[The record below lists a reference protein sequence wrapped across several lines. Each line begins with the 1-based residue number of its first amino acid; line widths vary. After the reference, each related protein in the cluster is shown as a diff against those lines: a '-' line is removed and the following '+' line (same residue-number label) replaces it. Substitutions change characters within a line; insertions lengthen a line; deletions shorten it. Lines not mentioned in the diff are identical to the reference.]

1 MRLDGE
7 HMIVGIKDAVKL
19 VSISI
24 ICACAVL
31 VCTMFLN
38 YRMDLLTIRELLS
51 TEQEMILW
59 DAQKATAQVVCL
71 ITGGCLLMT
80 SVVTLFFY
88 IKYYIDTHKKEL
100 GILKALGYGNGKIA
114 ASFWIFGSSV
124 LIGAAAGYLGA
135 HMLIPGM
142 YRLQN
147 KDALLP
153 EVAVRFHPMLFL
165 WMVVLP
171 TVFFSALSIFYAR
184 LRLKVPP
191 LWLLR
196 GEGLPGKR
204 EKSCQGK
211 AEASRYTEN
220 GEKLISKKAKEAC
233 EKAPKHRKSGTGQS
247 FTFLRELKRTTL
259 WGKKSL
265 LFFIVFSAFCFSAMT
280 QMSFSM
286 KELSSDMMGTMIMGI
301 GLILAVTTLFL
312 AVTTLVRGN
321 AKTIAMMRTFGY
333 SQRECSSALLGV
345 YRPAAY
351 IGFAIGT
358 VYQYGLLRLMVD
370 IVFRDME
377 GMPAYHFHVPRML
390 VSLVCFLILYELM
403 IYGYSEKMRRISIK
417 EIMMESE

>member
-1 MRLDGE
+1 MD
-7 HMIVGIKDAVKL
+7 MIVGIKDAVKL

-31 VCTMFLN
+31 VCTMFIN
-38 YRMDLLTIRELLS
+38 YGTDLSSVKALLT
-51 TEQEMILW
+51 TEKERIFY
-59 DAQKATAQVVCL
+59 DAQTATARVVCL

-80 SVVTLFFY
+80 SVVTLLFY
-88 IKYYIDTHKKEL
+88 IKYYIDAHKKEL
-100 GILKALGYGNGKIA
+100 GILKALGYGNGRIA

-124 LIGAAAGYLGA
+124 FTGAAAGYFGA
-135 HMLIPGM
+135 HLLMPAM

-147 KDALLP
+147 KDAVLP
-153 EVAVRFHPMLFL
+153 EVSVRFHPLLFV

-171 TVFFSALSIFYAR
+171 TMFFSVLSVFYAR
-184 LRLKVPP
+184 LRLKVSA
-191 LWLLR
+191 LSLLR
-196 GEGLPGKR
+196 GEGAPEKGEAKHFGKNR
-204 EKSCQGK
+204 
-211 AEASRYTEN
+211 A
-220 GEKLISKKAKEAC
+220 KKACGEGVL
-233 EKAPKHRKSGTGQS
+233 EQKAAAEMIRSGKHAASAKSGFIS
-247 FTFLRELKRTTL
+247 ELKRATL

-286 KELSSDMMGTMIMGI
+286 KELSSGMMGAMIMGI

-321 AKTIAMMRTFGY
+321 AKTITMMRTFGY
-333 SQRECSSALLGV
+333 SQRECCNALLGV
-345 YRPAAY
+345 YRPAVY
-351 IGFAIGT
+351 IGFAVGT

-390 VSLVCFLILYELM
+390 ASLVCFLVLYEVM
-403 IYGYSEKMRRISIK
+403 MYVYSEKMRRISIK
-417 EIMMESE
+417 EIMMEAE

>member
-7 HMIVGIKDAVKL
+7 PMIVGIKDAVKL

-38 YRMDLLTIRELLS
+38 YGMDLMTIKELLT
-51 TEQEMILW
+51 TEQERIVW
-59 DAQKATAQVVCL
+59 DAQKATSRVVCL
-71 ITGGCLLMT
+71 VTGGCLLMT

-88 IKYYIDTHKKEL
+88 MKYYIDAHKKEL

-124 LIGAAAGYLGA
+124 FIGAAAGYLGA
-135 HMLIPGM
+135 HLLIPEL

-147 KDALLP
+147 KDAFLP
-153 EVAVRFHPMLFL
+153 EVSVRFHPVLFL

-171 TVFFSALSIFYAR
+171 TVFFSVLSVFYAR
-184 LRLKVPP
+184 LRLKVPA
-191 LWLLR
+191 LRLLR
-196 GEGLPGKR
+196 GEGV
-204 EKSCQGK
+204 S
-211 AEASRYTEN
+211 EAS
-220 GEKLISKKAKEAC
+220 
-233 EKAPKHRKSGTGQS
+233 EKAQKYRKSGNGQQS
-247 FTFLRELKRTTL
+247 TFLHELKRATL

-265 LFFIVFSAFCFSAMT
+265 LFFIIFSAFCFSAMT

-286 KELSSDMMGTMIMGI
+286 KELSSDMMGIMIMGI
-301 GLILAVTTLFL
+301 GLILAVTTL
-312 AVTTLVRGN
+312 VRGN
-321 AKTIAMMRTFGY
+321 AKTIVMMRAFGY
-333 SQRECSSALLGV
+333 SKRECCNALLGV

-358 VYQYGLLRLMVD
+358 AYQYGLLRVMVD

-377 GMPAYHFHVPRML
+377 GMPDYHFHVPRML
-390 VSLVCFLILYELM
+390 VSLVCFLVLYELM

>member
-7 HMIVGIKDAVKL
+7 PMIVGIKDAVKL

-38 YRMDLLTIRELLS
+38 YGIDLMTIKELLT
-51 TEQEMILW
+51 TKQERIVW
-59 DAQKATAQVVCL
+59 DAQKATARVVCL

-88 IKYYIDTHKKEL
+88 MKYYIDVHKKEL

-124 LIGAAAGYLGA
+124 FIGAAAGYLGA
-135 HMLIPGM
+135 HLLIPEL

-147 KDALLP
+147 KDAFLP
-153 EVAVRFHPMLFL
+153 EVSVRFHPVLFL

-171 TVFFSALSIFYAR
+171 TVFFSALSVFYAR
-184 LRLKVPP
+184 LRLKVPA
-191 LWLLR
+191 LRLLR
-196 GEGLPGKR
+196 GEGV
-204 EKSCQGK
+204 QK
-211 AEASRYTEN
+211 AS
-220 GEKLISKKAKEAC
+220 
-233 EKAPKHRKSGTGQS
+233 EKAQKYRKSGTGQQS
-247 FTFLRELKRTTL
+247 TFLHELKRATL

-265 LFFIVFSAFCFSAMT
+265 LFFIIFSAFCFSAMT

-286 KELSSDMMGTMIMGI
+286 KELSSDMMGIMIMGI

-321 AKTIAMMRTFGY
+321 AKTIVMMRAFGY
-333 SQRECSSALLGV
+333 SKRECCNALLGV

-358 VYQYGLLRLMVD
+358 AYQYGLLRVMVD

-377 GMPAYHFHVPRML
+377 GMPDYHFHVPRML
-390 VSLVCFLILYELM
+390 VSLVCFLVLYELM
-403 IYGYSEKMRRISIK
+403 VWGYSEKMRRISIK
-417 EIMMESE
+417 EIMMETE